1 MATSSR
7 TSARIIAALVL
18 AAMAGGGW
26 WYYTRGNA
34 AAAAPQFRTGKIEKG
49 PLVAIVSATGTLN
62 PVVSVS
68 VGSQVSGQLK
78 EIFVDFNSTVK
89 KGQLV
94 ARIDPEQFEYTLR
107 QAQADLDAARAS
119 IGTQQANVAVQ
130 RAEVARAEAN
140 LAEARRDVERKKS
153 LVEKNFIAASEA
165 ERAESTL
172 KAQLAGLDAVKA
184 QLGVAQANAKNSA
197 AVVQQREAQLA
208 QAKIDLERTA
218 IRAPVDGVVVKK
230 SVEPGQTVAASLQ
243 APELFII
250 AQNLADM
257 QVEAAIDEADVGRVR
272 EGQSATFTV
281 DSFAGRTFTGAIR
294 QVRKAA
300 TVAQN
305 VVTYVVVISAA
316 NPDLNLLPG
325 MTANVR
331 ITTDRRDSVLK
342 VANSALRFRPPG
354 VSEDSQNPPAPTGSG
369 KDAAKS
375 GSGSGSPAGGAAGSG
390 GAAGAPGA
398 GAAGAGASGGG
409 SGGGGGGGGGPGGGR
424 GQRERLVTE
433 LKLDADQQAKLDTI
447 FSGMREKF
455 MAVRE
460 LPEAERA
467 RASERNRADI
477 REKITAILT
486 DEQKKKYADIAAEQA
501 GRTPTRGRV
510 WITGDDGK
518 PKAVTLR
525 LGLSDG
531 SATEVVGGDL
541 KEGQEVL
548 LGTVTAG
555 QKGAAPGA
563 PSGAPRG
570 PRMPF

>member
-1 MATSSR
+1 MSASSR
-7 TSARIIAALVL
+7 TTTRVLAALVL
-18 AAMAGGGW
+18 AAIAGGGW
-26 WYYTRGNA
+26 WYYSKGA
-34 AAAAPQFRTGKIEKG
+34 ADSATTQFRTAKVEKG
-49 PLVAIVSATGTLN
+49 PLVATVSATGTLN

-78 EIFVDFNSTVK
+78 EIFVDFNSVVK

-94 ARIDPEQFEYTLR
+94 ARIDPEQFEYKLR

-140 LAEARRDVERKKS
+140 LAEATRDVERKKS

-165 ERAESTL
+165 ERAESVL

-208 QAKIDLERTA
+208 QARIDLERTA

-243 APELFII
+243 APELFVI

-354 VSEDSQNPPAPTGSG
+354 VTDDTQNPPAPTASG
-369 KDAAKS
+369 KVAAKS
-375 GSGSGSPAGGAAGSG
+375 GSGSGSPAGSGGGGAGSASAAGV
-390 GAAGAPGA
+390 AGAA
-398 GAAGAGASGGG
+398 GAAGAGAGGA
-409 SGGGGGGGGGPGGGR
+409 GGGGGGGPGGGR
-424 GQRERLVTE
+424 GQRERLVTD
-433 LKLDADQQAKLDTI
+433 LKLDADQQARLDTI

-486 DEQKKKYADIAAEQA
+486 DEQKKKYADITAEQA

-518 PKAVTLR
+518 PKAVALR

-531 SATEVVGGDL
+531 SATEVVGGEL

-548 LGTVTAG
+548 LGTISAG
-555 QKGAAPGA
+555 QKGAAPA
-563 PSGAPRG
+563 AAPRG

>member
-1 MATSSR
+1 MAITFRSSVR
-7 TSARIIAALVL
+7 VVIALLALAL
-18 AAMAGGGW
+18 AGAGW
-26 WYYTRGNA
+26 WWYAKGGSDNA
-34 AAAAPQFRTGKIEKG
+34 ATQFRTGKVEKG

-78 EIFVDFNSTVK
+78 ELFVDFNSAVK

-94 ARIDPEQFEYTLR
+94 ARIDPEQFEYKLR

-119 IGTQQANVAVQ
+119 IGTQLANVAVQ
-130 RAEVARAEAN
+130 KAEVARSEAN
-140 LAEARRDVERKKS
+140 LAEAKRDVERKKS

-165 ERAESTL
+165 EKADSVY
-172 KAQLAGLDAVKA
+172 KAQLAGLESAKA
-184 QLGVAQANAKNSA
+184 QLGVAEANARNSQ
-197 AVVQQREAQLA
+197 AVVKQREAQLS
-208 QAKIDLERTA
+208 QAKVDLDRTA

-243 APELFII
+243 APELFVI

-281 DSFAGRTFTGAIR
+281 DSFAGRTFTGAVR

-331 ITTDRRDSVLK
+331 ITTDRRDSALK
-342 VANSALRFRPPG
+342 VANAALRFKPPG
-354 VSEDSQNPPAPTGSG
+354 ASEEAQNPPAPTAAGQ
-369 KDAAKS
+369 DAAKS
-375 GSGSGSPAGGAAGSG
+375 GSGSASPAPGSTG
-390 GAAGAPGA
+390 PGA
-398 GAAGAGASGGG
+398 
-409 SGGGGGGGGGPGGGR
+409 GGPGGAGR
-424 GQRERLVTE
+424 AQRERLVVD
-433 LKLDADQQAKLDTI
+433 LKLDADQQTKLDAI
-447 FSGMREKF
+447 FTGMREKF

-460 LPEAERA
+460 LPEADRPK
-467 RASERNRADI
+467 ASERNRAEI
-477 REKITAILT
+477 REKIAAMLS
-486 DEQKKKYADIAAEQA
+486 DEQKKKYADIVAEQA
-501 GRTPTRGRV
+501 GRAPTRGRV
-510 WITGDDGK
+510 WFTGEDGK
-518 PKAVTLR
+518 PKALQVR
-525 LGLSDG
+525 LGLTDG
-531 SATEVVGGDL
+531 SATEIVGGEL

-548 LGTVTAG
+548 VGVVTAG
-555 QKGAAPGA
+555 QKGAAPA
-563 PSGAPRG
+563 GAPRG
-570 PRMPF
+570 PRLPF